1 MAKAVSYSD
10 GGIKP
15 FIHMLKEH
23 LLQRHCIY
31 TRQLRQHGFSHMFF
45 FVPWQERLTLV

>member
-1 MAKAVSYSD
+1 MGHQTIYPYAERT
-10 GGIKP
+10 P
-15 FIHMLKEH
+15 
-23 LLQRHCIY
+23 LQPHCIY